1 MVDQRVSEGEKI
13 KFFNEDVF
21 TTTLP
26 GQLALRYNLDLVP
39 VFIERKNNGLF
50 KMKVYKPIKSSNFK
64 NKFEI
69 SVKLNQLIENMILK
83 NPKQWIWTHDRW
95 K

>member
-1 MVDQRVSEGEKI
+1 
-13 KFFNEDVF
+13 
-21 TTTLP
+21 
-26 GQLALRYNLDLVP
+26 
-39 VFIERKNNGLF
+39 
-50 KMKVYKPIKSSNFK
+50 MKVYEPIKSSNFK